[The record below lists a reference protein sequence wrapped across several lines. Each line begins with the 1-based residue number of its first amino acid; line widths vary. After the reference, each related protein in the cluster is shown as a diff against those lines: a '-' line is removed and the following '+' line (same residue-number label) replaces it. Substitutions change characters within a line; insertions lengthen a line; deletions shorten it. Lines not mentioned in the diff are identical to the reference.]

1 MHNKV
6 TNMINFVSSSNN
18 IPNKS
23 NMIYQL
29 KSICNNLSKMFGNNL
44 VSPSRT
50 IINNFQKYLIPI
62 SQKIQNLDPKNISA
76 NGFYNDIININT
88 NLTNLYNN
96 TVAAINNYNMNNN
109 NFNNNNNNF
118 NNFNGNNRNMNNN
131 MMNNNMGMMNN
142 MMMNNNMMNKNMMNN
157 NMMNNNM
164 GMMNNMMM
172 NNNMMNMNNMN
183 MMSSMEIQWQS
194 LSADEKK
201 KRLNNILSCNG
212 INILL
217 TSDEWNHQMVDRFI
231 NNATYADVSILPSFL
246 KDLVEKPLDKDV
258 PDRYV
263 LRYKDGKLCFLDN
276 EKQCTRSLMPLLGRL
291 VMIATN
297 DKKLLST
304 IPNLERYSHLIETV
318 KKC

>member
-118 NNFNGNNRNMNNN
+118 NNFNGNNRN
-131 MMNNNMGMMNN
+131 
-142 MMMNNNMMNKNMMNN
+142 MNN